1 MCEQFNCLFESQIAL
16 GYSSHHC
23 MAIVLHEE
31 KQNRKTLSTVTP
43 TTFGAAQTQLPC
55 SSVRKVNINVSDT
68 SVCVLEAAAGSVVP
82 PKPAPASI
90 CVHSVCVGG
99 GGGGL
104 FASAYTSA

>member
-1 MCEQFNCLFESQIAL
+1 
-16 GYSSHHC
+16 

-90 CVHSVCVGG
+90 CVHSVCVWGG
-99 GGGGL
+99 GCLPLHIHLHKVKCGNGHNISQSGIQTKNL
-104 FASAYTSA
+104 TNI

>member
-1 MCEQFNCLFESQIAL
+1 
-16 GYSSHHC
+16 

-99 GGGGL
+99 GGGGCL
-104 FASAYTSA
+104 PLHIHLHKVEMVITLAKVGSKQKI